1 MSKKYPNLLKPL
13 DLGFTKLK
21 NRVLMGSMHSGLE
34 EGAYLPGGLKEMGA
48 FFAERASV
56 SSFRFVSR
64 SLAFAKTLHLKRT
77 GGTDRHRW
85 YRSKSCWTCE
95 SNGSKDDQSF

>member
-1 MSKKYPNLLKPL
+1 MSKYPNLLKPL

-56 SSFRFVSR
+56 SVSFRFTI
-64 SLAFAKTLHLKRT
+64 SLLKKLTYKKRT
-77 GGTDRHRW
+77 GGTDCDRW
-85 YRSKSCWTCE
+85 YCAQSCWTCE
-95 SNGSKDDQSF
+95 SNGSKDDKSF

>member
-1 MSKKYPNLLKPL
+1 MSKYPNLLKPL

-56 SSFRFVSR
+56 SSFRAR
-64 SLAFAKTLHLKRT
+64 SSLLQKPHSYIFK
-77 GGTDRHRW
+77 HR
-85 YRSKSCWTCE
+85 R
-95 SNGSKDDQSF
+95 D